1 MILLIDAY
9 NILKRIYSGQ
19 YVSENQKGLFINQL
33 IKYCAANKNNKA
45 VVVFDGGANLY
56 PDIESRAFVTIVHS
70 GNRLNADEYIK
81 EYIEKNRSK
90 AEFLLVSSDRDLKNY
105 ARKFNVEAIG
115 GYEFYQ
121 LLTHDEMQNNLKLN
135 IIQKIIKE
143 DEAENLE
150 LDKLMEQSGNIKFN
164 KIEDSGEAD
173 RTSNPRKLSKEE
185 RKIIKIVKKL

>member
-9 NILKRIYSGQ
+9 NILKRIYLGQ
-19 YVSENQKGLFINQL
+19 YVSENQKGLFVNQL
-33 IKYCAANKNNKA
+33 IKYCAVNKNNKA
-45 VVVFDGGANLY
+45 IVVFDGGANLY
-56 PDIESRAFVTIVHS
+56 PDIEARACVTVVHS
-70 GNRLNADEYIK
+70 GNRLTADEYIK
-81 EYIEKNRSK
+81 EYIEKNSNK
-90 AEFLLVSSDRDLKNY
+90 AEFLLVSSDRDLKNH

-121 LLTHDEMQNNLKLN
+121 LLTQDETKSYSNFN
-135 IIQKIIKE
+135 IIQKFIKE

-164 KIEDSGEAD
+164 KIEDSGEVA
-173 RTSNPRKLSKEE
+173 RVSNPKKPSKEE